1 MQRMTLPDD
10 RPPRIL
16 LCGVFGPY
24 GVDDAYGRKENIMEL
39 FHNQVTRA
47 QGIAS
52 FRFHHRS
59 FGLYFL
65 ADNVDADVTVLD
77 FPSKKRFEREVR
89 SGQYDLVGISFIAPN
104 FVKARE
110 MARTIRQHSPKSVI
124 VLGGHGAAIDGIEK
138 LIDCDHVVKGEG
150 IRWLRSFLGQDPD
163 APLRHPILPSTE
175 HQSIFGL
182 PLPGE
187 AASLLVPGVGCVNGC
202 NFCATSHFFGKGYT
216 SFIPTGVELFDLAC
230 RIADTRGTDTFFVMD
245 ENFLKSRERAAEL
258 LELMERHQRHFIF
271 EIFSSAETIAAFGV
285 ENLVRLGVTFVWI
298 GVESS
303 SEQGNYVKNRGID
316 PKALIK
322 ELRDHGIGVLASG
335 ILCQEHHTPE
345 NMHVD
350 IDFMVDLNA
359 DFVQFMLLTPM
370 PTTALYREMEAQGR
384 LRHIPFE
391 DWHGQKMLAQ
401 THPHFSDDEP
411 EKWLTKAFRQD
422 YETNSSSMYRVTEGA
437 LRGYRTLKAKGYT
450 DACWQARLK
459 EREAR
464 VLEYSMI
471 LPTIERNAV
480 NDVERER
487 VRALRREIAQEV
499 PQAFNFKRRATALGA
514 TALAALWNLRVRM
527 KGDMIQPATIVTRLR
542 STSHQ
547 PARLLAP
554 ELAPS
559 PN

>member
-1 MQRMTLPDD
+1 LS
-10 RPPRIL
+10 
-16 LCGVFGPY
+16 GVFGPF
-24 GVDDAYGRKENIMEL
+24 GVDDEFGRKENLMEL
-39 FHNQVTRA
+39 FHNQVTKA
-47 QGIAS
+47 QGPAS
-52 FRFHHRS
+52 LRFHHPS
-59 FGLYFL
+59 FALYFL
-65 ADNVDADVTVLD
+65 AENVQAPVTVLD
-77 FPSKKRFEREVR
+77 FPSRERFEKVLR
-89 SGQYDLVGISFIAPN
+89 SERFDAVGLSFIVPN

-110 MARTIRQHSPKSVI
+110 MARMVRALQPHAEII
-124 VLGGHGAAIDGIEK
+124 LGGHGAAIDGIEK

-150 IRWLRSFLGQDPD
+150 IRWLRSFLGQDPN

-316 PKALIK
+316 PKALIQ

-411 EKWLTKAFRQD
+411 AKWLQKAFRQD

-487 VRALRREIAQEV
+487 VRALRREIAQEL
-499 PQAFNFKRRATALGA
+499 PQAFNLKRRATALGA
-514 TALAALWNLRVRM
+514 TALAALWNLRVRIR
-527 KGDMIQPATIVTRLR
+527 GDMIQPATIVTRLR
-542 STSHQ
+542 SRTEQ
-547 PARLLAP
+547 PAQLLEPA
-554 ELAPS
+554 LALS
-559 PN
+559 AN

>member
-1 MQRMTLPDD
+1 MQPMKLPDD

-24 GVDDAYGRKENIMEL
+24 GVDDAFGRKENIMEL

-89 SGQYDLVGISFIAPN
+89 RGRYDLVGISFIAPN

-110 MARTIRQHSPKSVI
+110 MARYVRQRSPESVI

-150 IRWLRSFLGQDPD
+150 IRWLRSFLGQDPS

-216 SFIPTGVELFDLAC
+216 SFVPTGVELFDLAC
-230 RIADTRGTDTFFVMD
+230 RIADARGTDTFFVMD
-245 ENFLKSRERAAEL
+245 ENFLKSRERAVEL
-258 LELMERHQRHFIF
+258 LELMERHQRHFVF
-271 EIFSSAETIAAFGV
+271 EIFSSAEAIAAFGI

-303 SEQGNYVKNRGID
+303 NEQGNYVKNRGID
-316 PKALIK
+316 PKALIQ

-335 ILCQEHHTPE
+335 ILCQEHHTPD
-345 NMHVD
+345 NMQID

-370 PTTALYREMEAQGR
+370 PTTTLYREMEAQGR
-384 LRHIPFE
+384 LRNIAFE

-401 THPHFSDDEP
+401 THPHFSGDEP
-411 EKWLTKAFRQD
+411 EEWLQKAFRQD

-437 LRGYRTLKAKGYT
+437 LRGYRTLKAKGY
-450 DACWQARLK
+450 DDPCWRARIK
-459 EREAR
+459 EREDR

-480 NDVERER
+480 NETELERAR
-487 VRALRREIAQEV
+487 TLRREIAKEL
-499 PQAFNFKRRATALGA
+499 PQAFNLKRRSMALGA

-527 KGDMIQPATIVTRLR
+527 KGDMIQPATIVTRL
-542 STSHQ
+542 SSGAKQ
-547 PARLLAP
+547 PRELLAP
-554 ELAPS
+554 ALAPS
-559 PN
+559 TN